1 MTGRINSKSR
11 TARNAAIAVGATGLL
26 VVLFIL
32 LFDWNWLRGPIE
44 RKALEKT
51 GRELKINGDL
61 SVKLRWPVPR
71 LRIERLTFANPSWA
85 SQPRMVAA
93 EAVEVSL
100 SIPELFRRN
109 YVLTEV
115 TLDRAVI
122 FLEKAPDGRKN
133 WLLDLQ
139 QQDEKARLRIER
151 LTLQHAQLGY
161 DDAAQKTSIRG
172 ELSSQEARDAGGAE
186 PGVVFTAAGHYKG
199 EPVKLNG
206 SGGPVLALR
215 DEDTPYPLKVA
226 GTFGRTA
233 ARIDGTI
240 TSLLR
245 FSALDIRLELRGA
258 SLDQLFPVIGIALPK
273 TAAYVTSGHLSH
285 RADTWI
291 YRKFSGRIG
300 QSDIAGTLQ
309 FDTAGARP
317 YMHGELASK
326 VLAIE
331 DLGPLIGARPDAV
344 AQAKGAPAEAARVLP
359 DQPFNTERWDSVDAD
374 VVLRAA
380 SIRRA
385 KALPVDNLH
394 TRIRMKDSVLTLNP
408 LDFGVAGGKLAGSV
422 TLDGRRKPI
431 EARTNLSASKL
442 ELPKLFPTLELAKT
456 SIGRIDGQFDLAGK
470 GNTVGQ
476 MLGTSNGKAGL
487 VMGSGEISNLLM
499 EMAGLDLYEIIKF
512 KVRGDKTIRIRCG
525 VADFGVTGGVMQAN
539 ALVLDTEDTN
549 IRGGGTI
556 DLRTEKIALTLK
568 PEPKDKSPLV
578 LRGPLHVKGTLSSA
592 KVTIDAG
599 TIAAR
604 GLGALLLGFVNPL
617 LAVLPLIET
626 GPGRDSDCGR
636 LIQDAQ
642 APAAA
647 KSKTVRPPLR
657 ASK

>member
-1 MTGRINSKSR
+1 MTGRIKSKSR

-85 SQPRMVAA
+85 SQPRMVSA

-245 FSALDIRLELRGA
+245 
-258 SLDQLFPVIGIALPK
+258 
-273 TAAYVTSGHLSH
+273 
-285 RADTWI
+285 
-291 YRKFSGRIG
+291 
-300 QSDIAGTLQ
+300 
-309 FDTAGARP
+309 
-317 YMHGELASK
+317 
-326 VLAIE
+326 
-331 DLGPLIGARPDAV
+331 
-344 AQAKGAPAEAARVLP
+344 
-359 DQPFNTERWDSVDAD
+359 
-374 VVLRAA
+374 
-380 SIRRA
+380 
-385 KALPVDNLH
+385 
-394 TRIRMKDSVLTLNP
+394 
-408 LDFGVAGGKLAGSV
+408 
-422 TLDGRRKPI
+422 
-431 EARTNLSASKL
+431 
-442 ELPKLFPTLELAKT
+442 
-456 SIGRIDGQFDLAGK
+456 
-470 GNTVGQ
+470 
-476 MLGTSNGKAGL
+476 
-487 VMGSGEISNLLM
+487 
-499 EMAGLDLYEIIKF
+499 
-512 KVRGDKTIRIRCG
+512 
-525 VADFGVTGGVMQAN
+525 
-539 ALVLDTEDTN
+539 
-549 IRGGGTI
+549 
-556 DLRTEKIALTLK
+556 
-568 PEPKDKSPLV
+568 
-578 LRGPLHVKGTLSSA
+578 
-592 KVTIDAG
+592 
-599 TIAAR
+599 
-604 GLGALLLGFVNPL
+604 
-617 LAVLPLIET
+617 
-626 GPGRDSDCGR
+626 
-636 LIQDAQ
+636 
-642 APAAA
+642 
-647 KSKTVRPPLR
+647 
-657 ASK
+657 